1 MNSLVIFKNNLRIN
15 DNPVLFHS
23 SKEQPIIPVYIH
35 DNINLKKQIGS
46 ASKFW
51 LFRALNSLNKLLD
64 NKMHF
69 YCGDTISII
78 TNLINENSIN
88 KIYIEEPFIPE
99 EVNLHNKLKNKLK
112 KLNID
117 LNSYN
122 CTLLWK
128 PNKILKSDSTPY
140 KVFTPF
146 YKRGCLESTNPDKPL
161 GEPYKIKFSATNN
174 KTTLSALNLID
185 KYNWHT
191 KLDKHWE
198 ISEQAAIKIFQDFI
212 KKSIY
217 EYKIKRDFP
226 YLNKNSSLSP
236 YIRFGMISIHRI
248 WWTLH
253 NLNSDKNIEHF
264 RSELGWR
271 EFSYYLLN
279 HFPYIEKNNFQEKF
293 NMLQWENCPKAYTS
307 WKKGMTGF
315 PIIDAGMREL
325 WETGFIHNRIRMV
338 VGSFLV
344 KNLSIDW
351 RLGEKWFWDCLV
363 DADYASNVA
372 SWQWVAGCGADAAPY
387 FRIFNP
393 ILQGEKFD
401 TLGKYTRKYVP
412 ELKKIPLEFLQKP
425 WETTIQSNYPD
436 PIVDYRKS
444 RENAL
449 ERYQTI
455 K

>member
-15 DNPVLFHS
+15 DNPVLFHA
-23 SKEQPIIPVYIH
+23 SKDQPIIPVYIN
-35 DNINLKKQIGS
+35 DNINLRKQIGS

-51 LFRALNSLNKLLD
+51 LFRSLNSLNKNLN

-69 YCGDTISII
+69 YCGDTVSIVS
-78 TNLINENSIN
+78 NLISANSIN
-88 KIYIEEPFIPE
+88 KIYIEEPFTPE
-99 EVNLHNKLKNKLK
+99 EINLHYKLKNKLK
-112 KLNID
+112 NLNID

-128 PNKILKSDSTPY
+128 PNEILKNDSTPY
-140 KVFTPF
+140 RVFTPF
-146 YKRGCLESTNPDKPL
+146 YKRGCLESTSPDKPL
-161 GEPYKIKFSATNN
+161 GEPYKIKFAATNN
-174 KTTLSALNLID
+174 KTTLSELNLID

-191 KLDKHWE
+191 KLDKYWE
-198 ISEQAAIKIFQDFI
+198 ISEQAAIKIFHDFI
-212 KKSIY
+212 KNSIY

-226 YLNKNSSLSP
+226 YLKKNSSLSP
-236 YIRFGMISIHRI
+236 YIRFGMISIHRM
-248 WWTLH
+248 WWTLD
-253 NLNSDKNIEHF
+253 NLKSDKNVEHF
-264 RSELGWR
+264 KSELGWR

-279 HFPYIEKNNFQEKF
+279 HFPYIEQNNFQEKF
-293 NMLQWENCPKAYTS
+293 NMFEWENCTKKYTS

-393 ILQGEKFD
+393 ILQGQKFD
-401 TLGKYTRKYVP
+401 TLGIYTRKYVP
-412 ELKKIPLEFLQKP
+412 ELEKTPLEFLQKP
-425 WETTIQSNYPD
+425 WETNIESNYPN

-444 RENAL
+444 REDAL
-449 ERYQTI
+449 KRYQVI

>member
-1 MNSLVIFKNNLRIN
+1 MNSLIIFKNNLRIN
-15 DNPVLFHS
+15 DNPVLFHG
-23 SKEQPIIPVYIH
+23 SKEQPIIPVYIN

-51 LFRALNSLNKLLD
+51 LFRALDSLNKLLN

-69 YCGDTISII
+69 FCGDTISII
-78 TNLINENSIN
+78 SNLISENSIN
-88 KIYIEEPFIPE
+88 KIYIEQPFTPE
-99 EVNLHNKLKNKLK
+99 EINLHNKLKNKLK
-112 KLNID
+112 NLNID

-128 PNKILKSDSTPY
+128 PNEILKSDSTPY
-140 KVFTPF
+140 RVFTPF
-146 YKRGCLESTNPDKPL
+146 YKRGCLESTSPDKPL
-161 GEPYKIKFSATNN
+161 GKPYKIKFAATNN
-174 KTTLSALNLID
+174 KTTLSKLNLID

-212 KKSIY
+212 KNSIY
-217 EYKIKRDFP
+217 EYKVKRDFP
-226 YLNKNSSLSP
+226 YLKKNSSLSP
-236 YIRFGMISIHRI
+236 YIRFGMISIHRM

-264 RSELGWR
+264 KSELGWR

-279 HFPYIEKNNFQEKF
+279 HFPYIEQNNFQKKF
-293 NMLQWENCPKAYTS
+293 NMFKWENCPNKYIS
-307 WKKGMTGF
+307 WKKGITGF

-393 ILQGEKFD
+393 ILQGQKFD
-401 TLGKYTRKYVP
+401 TLGIYTRKYVP
-412 ELKKIPLEFLQKP
+412 ELKNIPLEFLQKP
-425 WETTIQSNYPD
+425 WETSTESNYPD

-444 RENAL
+444 REDAL
-449 ERYQTI
+449 KRYQTI